1 MLLVIDVGNTHTVLG
16 IFAEDELRYHWRVVT
31 EPERTVDEFGILLS
45 NLFTFHGIKS
55 DEIKGMAM
63 SCVVPPMLPI
73 LEEVAEKYFHIKPL
87 VIGPGIKTGM
97 PIFYDNPA
105 EVGADRIV
113 NSVAAYEQYRQE
125 LIVVDFGTATTF
137 DFISA
142 KGEYMGG
149 AIAPGIG
156 ISMECL
162 FQRASKLPRVEL
174 LKPKGVIGKS
184 TVQSMQAG
192 IFYGYVGLVDEMV
205 RRIREE
211 TRSDP
216 KVVATGGWAGLIASE
231 SKTIHEVDELLTLKG
246 LRIIYL
252 RNISRRKERTMT

>member
-1 MLLVIDVGNTHTVLG
+1 MLFAIDVGNTHTVFG
-16 IFAEDELRYHWRVVT
+16 IFDGEELQHHWRVVT

-45 NLFTFHGIKS
+45 NLFSFHDIRPEK
-55 DEIKGMAM
+55 IKGIAI

-73 LEEVAEKYFHIKPL
+73 LEGVAGKYFHIKPL

-97 PIFYDNPA
+97 PILYDNPA

-113 NSVAAYEQYRQE
+113 NSVAAFEQFHQAM
-125 LIVVDFGTATTF
+125 IVVDFGTATTF

-156 ISMECL
+156 ISMEAL

-174 LKPKGVIGKS
+174 LKPKGIIGKN
-184 TVQSMQAG
+184 TIHSMQSG
-192 IFYGYVGLVDEMV
+192 IFYGYVGLVDNMV
-205 RRIREE
+205 RRIKEE
-211 TRSDP
+211 THSNP
-216 KVVATGGWAGLIASE
+216 KVVATGGWARLIASE
-231 SKTIHEVDELLTLKG
+231 SKVIHEVDEFLTLKG
-246 LRIIYL
+246 LRIIYQ
-252 RNISRRKERTMT
+252 RNLTKRR

>member
-1 MLLVIDVGNTHTVLG
+1 MLFAIDVGNTHTVFGLFVG
-16 IFAEDELRYHWRVVT
+16 EELQHHWRVVT

-45 NLFTFHGIKS
+45 NLFSFHAIGSEK
-55 DEIKGMAM
+55 IKGIVI

-73 LEEVAEKYFHIKPL
+73 LEGIAEKYFNIKPL

-97 PIFYDNPA
+97 SILYDNPA

-113 NSVAAYEQYRQE
+113 NSVAAFDRFHQE
-125 LIVVDFGTATTF
+125 MIVVDFGTATTF

-156 ISMECL
+156 ISMEAL

-174 LKPKGVIGKS
+174 LKPKSIIGKN
-184 TVQSMQAG
+184 TIHSMQSG
-192 IFYGYVGLVDEMV
+192 IFYGYVGLVDDMV
-205 RRIREE
+205 RRIQEE
-211 TRSDP
+211 THSNP
-216 KVVATGGWAGLIASE
+216 KVIATGGWARLIASE
-231 SKTIHEVDELLTLKG
+231 SKTIHEVDEFLTLKG
-246 LRIIYL
+246 LRIIYQ
-252 RNISRRKERTMT
+252 RNLTKGR

>member
-1 MLLVIDVGNTHTVLG
+1 MLFVIDVGNTHTVCG
-16 IFAEDELRYHWRVVT
+16 VFGGDELLHHWRVVT
-31 EPERTVDEFGILLS
+31 EPERTVDEFGLLLG
-45 NLFTFHGIKS
+45 NFFTFHGIRPP
-55 DEIKGMAM
+55 EIKGLII

-73 LEEVAEKYFHIKPL
+73 LEEVAEKYFHTKPL
-87 VIGPGIKTGM
+87 VVGPGIKTGM
-97 PIFYDNPA
+97 PIFYDNPT

-113 NSVAAYEQYRQE
+113 NAVAAYEHYRQA

-137 DFISA
+137 DYVTA

-156 ISMECL
+156 ISMEAL
-162 FQRASKLPRVEL
+162 FQRASKLPRVEV
-174 LKPKGVIGKS
+174 LKPKDVIGKS
-184 TVQSMQAG
+184 TVHSMQSG

-216 KVVATGGWAGLIASE
+216 KVVATGGWASLIASE
-231 SKTIHEVDELLTLKG
+231 SQAIHEVDELLTLKG
-246 LRIIYL
+246 LKIIYQ
-252 RNISRRKERTMT
+252 RNVPRKK